1 MATQAKT
8 IQLGNKADGSP
19 RVLLIQY
26 SSNALRRLEQTTG
39 KSTAHVG
46 LLLQSGRGGFGL
58 LQEVLWAGLEGAR
71 MKHMTSPQPYTVE
84 EVGDWIDDFPGGAP
98 ACWDE
103 KSPVANA
110 VLEAWQDAFPTTK
123 REDLPKAKEGANP
136 TDGAQE

>member
-1 MATQAKT
+1 
-8 IQLGNKADGSP
+8 
-19 RVLLIQY
+19 
-26 SSNALRRLEQTTG
+26 
-39 KSTAHVG
+39 
-46 LLLQSGRGGFGL
+46 
-58 LQEVLWAGLEGAR
+58 